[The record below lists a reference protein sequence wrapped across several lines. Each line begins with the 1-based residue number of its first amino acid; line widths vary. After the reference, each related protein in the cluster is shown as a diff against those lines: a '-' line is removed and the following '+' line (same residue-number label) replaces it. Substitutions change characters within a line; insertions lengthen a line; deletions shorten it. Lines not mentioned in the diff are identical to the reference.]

1 MPYGESGGLSASDI
15 ALLNGNCG
23 RSNSNDG
30 FGDGNSGWWIILF
43 LIFALGGWGR
53 GFGGFGGGYG
63 NGFGG
68 STGGVTDGYVLASDF
83 AQVDR
88 KLDSI
93 SNGICD
99 STFALNNTMTNG
111 FANVQNTL
119 CQGFSG
125 VNNAITTNGY
135 ETRLGVQGL
144 SASLANCCCDLKTQI
159 ADCCCQT
166 QSGIQQVNYNMAMN
180 TNTLQNAM
188 CLNTRDIIDNQNAN
202 YRALHDEIVAN
213 RIEDKNAQIA
223 AQQNEI
229 NSLRL
234 QASQANQNAVLQ
246 AAMDANTAEIIRRT
260 GNDCPVN
267 AYVVQPPTPVN
278 FPTNCC
284 GTFTGY
290 GYNNNY
296 NSCGC
301 NCGCC

>member
-1 MPYGESGGLSASDI
+1 MNYGDGALSASDV
-15 ALLNGNCG
+15 ALLNNCG
-23 RSNSNDG
+23 RNNSNDG
-30 FGDGNSGWWIILF
+30 FGDGNAWWIVLF

-144 SASLANCCCDLKTQI
+144 SASLASCCCDVRQQI
-159 ADCCCQT
+159 SDCCCQVNR
-166 QSGIQQVNYNMAMN
+166 GIDGINYNMAMN

-260 GNDCPVN
+260 GNDCPIP
-267 AYVVQPPTPVN
+267 AYVVPNP
-278 FPTNCC
+278 NCC
-284 GTFTGY
+284 YNYQVTGY
-290 GYNNNY
+290 GYNNG
-296 NSCGC
+296 CGC
-301 NCGCC
+301 NSCC

>member
-1 MPYGESGGLSASDI
+1 MNYSDGALSASDV
-15 ALLNGNCG
+15 ALLNNCG
-23 RSNSNDG
+23 RNNSNDG
-30 FGDGNSGWWIILF
+30 FGDGNGAWWIILF
-43 LIFALGGWGR
+43 LIFAFGGWGR
-53 GFGGFGGGYG
+53 GFGGGYG

-68 STGGVTDGYVLASDF
+68 FTGGVTDGYVLASDF

-88 KLDSI
+88 KLDTI

-144 SASLANCCCDLKTQI
+144 SASLANCCCDIRQQI
-159 ADCCCQT
+159 ADCCCTT
-166 QSGIQQVNYNMAMN
+166 QRGIDGINYNMAMN

-260 GNDCPVN
+260 GNDCPIPSYIVPN
-267 AYVVQPPTPVN
+267 P
-278 FPTNCC
+278 NCC
-284 GTFTGY
+284 YNYNITGY
-290 GYNNNY
+290 GYNNG
-296 NSCGC
+296 CGC
-301 NCGCC
+301 NSCC